1 MFRWRTVCFLMAALF
16 LSASTNAENTNV
28 DKNIKSEQKENS
40 IKKYKD
46 IILKEH
52 LLLFNIQVASISGTF
67 GKEIKYVDNAPFAK
81 LIFGGFVSYD
91 KMYSYKYTIGAN
103 LGYFINEISDIRSHA
118 FSFSGNFSFYL
129 KGYKSSPTYFKT
141 EIGFIK
147 AIADSSF
154 IDATSDNISTNFI
167 PFYKIGLGTH
177 GLLGNNGALRFE
189 IFYQKVLSNNKKI
202 PEIDN
207 YQIDGN
213 LSSIGLTVGLG
224 LSW

>member
-1 MFRWRTVCFLMAALF
+1 MFRWRTICFLMAALF
-16 LSASTNAENTNV
+16 LSASANADNTNV
-28 DKNIKSEQKENS
+28 DKNNKSEQKENR

-52 LLLFNIQVASISGTF
+52 LLLFNIQVSSISGTF
-67 GKEIKYVDNAPFAK
+67 GKDIKYIDNAPFAK

-91 KMYSYKYTIGAN
+91 KMYSYRYAIGAN

-118 FSFSGNFSFYL
+118 FSFSGDFSFYL
-129 KGYKSSPTYFKT
+129 KGYKNSPTYFKT

-147 AIADSSF
+147 AIANSNF
-154 IDATSDNISTNFI
+154 IDASSDKISTNLI

-177 GLLGNNGALRFE
+177 GLLGNIGALRLE
-189 IFYQKVLSNNKKI
+189 IFYQKVLSNNKII

-207 YQIDGN
+207 YKIEGS
-213 LSSIGLTVGLG
+213 LSTIGFVIGLGF
-224 LSW
+224 SW